1 MYGISKTKLVDIVF
15 LQLSI
20 LILSLAGIFAKKASA
35 VDFLSVEFLIY
46 YGLIIFIM
54 GVYAILWQQIIK
66 RFELSVAY
74 ANKGSLIIWTFI
86 WAVIFFQETITLNNI
101 LGAVL
106 VEFFPNLQ
114 LRRYTVAINNL

>member
-1 MYGISKTKLVDIVF
+1 MYGTSKSRLVDIAF

-20 LILSLAGIFAKKASA
+20 IILSVAGVLSKKASTL
-35 VDFLSVEFLIY
+35 DFLSVEFITYYCLI
-46 YGLIIFIM
+46 LFIM
-54 GVYAILWQQIIK
+54 GIYAILWQQIIK

-74 ANKGSLIIWTFI
+74 ANKGTLIIWTFI

-106 VEFFPNLQ
+106 VIAGIVMVFKD
-114 LRRYTVAINNL
+114 AK

>member
-1 MYGISKTKLVDIVF
+1 MCGISKTRLVDIAF

-20 LILSLAGIFAKKASA
+20 LILSLVGIFAKKASA
-35 VDFLSVEFLIY
+35 VGFLSVEFITYYCLI
-46 YGLIIFIM
+46 LFIM
-54 GVYAILWQQIIK
+54 GIYAILWQQIIK

-74 ANKGSLIIWTFI
+74 ANKGTLIIWTFI

-106 VEFFPNLQ
+106 VIAGIVMVFKD
-114 LRRYTVAINNL
+114 AK